1 MKPFKPSRKQLV
13 YFGAIAS
20 SIAFV
25 IYCMV
30 SSPEQL
36 AWTGFKEDTEV
47 SKTEKILENGKE
59 ITVVTKNVSGK
70 TLWDWLSVLGV
81 PLSLALLGFW
91 FQHISAK
98 QAALEKART
107 DEQAVLEKAR
117 ANEQAALEKKRFNEQ
132 AVLEKEIA
140 ESNQKEEVLQAYFDR
155 LSTLLVDKNLIA
167 IASKFEE
174 YGDTSKEEQDLL
186 GASKG
191 VIRAR
196 TLSILRRL
204 GGDGERK
211 FSVMQFLI
219 EAGVVS
225 ELNLDFSNADLRDAK
240 LSRSILRDA
249 KLSSAILI
257 DTDLKYTNFDDA
269 DLSGADLSRA
279 VMSNSYL
286 SNAILSNA
294 NLSNAK
300 LDFAIL
306 SGASLMSADLSNAD
320 LSNAYLIGTY
330 LIGTDLSNTS
340 LAGASLI
347 GADLS
352 NSRNLTSEQVGKAKL
367 CQTKLPRDI
376 QIDPDRDCKEL
387 GIRLNITI

>member
-1 MKPFKPSRKQLV
+1 
-13 YFGAIAS
+13 
-20 SIAFV
+20 
-25 IYCMV
+25 
-30 SSPEQL
+30 
-36 AWTGFKEDTEV
+36 
-47 SKTEKILENGKE
+47 
-59 ITVVTKNVSGK
+59 
-70 TLWDWLSVLGV
+70 
-81 PLSLALLGFW
+81 LALLGFW

-107 DEQAVLEKAR
+107 DEQAVLEKARANEQAALEKAR

-249 KLSSAILI
+249 KLNSAILI

-286 SNAILSNA
+286 SNANLSNA

>member
-1 MKPFKPSRKQLV
+1 MKLSKPSRKQLV

-25 IYCMV
+25 IYCVV
-30 SSPEQL
+30 SSPEQIG
-36 AWTGFKEDTEV
+36 WTGFKKDTEV

-117 ANEQAALEKKRFNEQ
+117 ANEQAVLEKARANKQAALEKKRFNEQ

-249 KLSSAILI
+249 KLNSAILI

-279 VMSNSYL
+279 VMSNSY
-286 SNAILSNA
+286 
-294 NLSNAK
+294 
-300 LDFAIL
+300 
-306 SGASLMSADLSNAD
+306 LSNAD